1 MGMSNWQLLKVFVL
15 HSIGLISKGLLW
27 GNGIGLGLMLIQKYT
42 GIIQLDPNQYY
53 VKEVP
58 IDIQWTYILAL
69 NIGVIVVCALAMM
82 LPAAYVSKIRPIK
95 AIRFN

>member
-1 MGMSNWQLLKVFVL
+1 
-15 HSIGLISKGLLW
+15 
-27 GNGIGLGLMLIQKYT
+27 MLIQKYT

-58 IDIQWTYILAL
+58 IDIQWSYILLL
-69 NIGVIVVCALAMM
+69 NVGVIVVCTIAMM

-95 AIRFN
+95 AIRFS